1 MAIYHDQAVQF
12 LINQLNRVSANLRMQ
27 ECRPMNHHEKNQNLY
42 ARQSYSTRCLKLRVV
57 STAVLRRTG
66 QLVKLDGLDYGK
78 WTLNS

>member
-42 ARQSYSTRCLKLRVV
+42 AHRSHYRNGRFGRLGTERTVAEGRQ
-57 STAVLRRTG
+57 
-66 QLVKLDGLDYGK
+66 
-78 WTLNS
+78 N